1 MNTKSNDQ
9 IIQTSS
15 LPTAHSMT
23 IREAAHELGL
33 SPTIVRL
40 SIDSLKDE
48 TKFYSSQMY

>member
-1 MNTKSNDQ
+1 MNTESNDQ
-9 IIQTSS
+9 IIQTAS
-15 LPTAHSMT
+15 LQTAHPMT

-48 TKFYSSQMY
+48 TTLYS